1 MVGCIGW
8 LTLLSAVGRQN
19 TCLSNGAP
27 DVMPRPLL
35 AALALLALVVTFSPA
50 VAFAQDLPDAALP
63 DASVGQ
69 GGAEQGS
76 EENDMG
82 GPCMDTR
89 DCQGA
94 FVCQA
99 GRCVP
104 TGVKKAGCGGT
115 AALATM
121 LLATGVVLS
130 RRRRG

>member
-1 MVGCIGW
+1 
-8 LTLLSAVGRQN
+8 
-19 TCLSNGAP
+19 
-27 DVMPRPLL
+27 MPHRY
-35 AALALLALVVTFSPA
+35 LALLALIALFVTISPA
-50 VAFAQDLPDAALP
+50 VANAQDLPDAALP

-76 EENDMG
+76 EENDVG

-89 DCQGA
+89 DCEGR

-104 TGVKKAGCGGT
+104 TDIKTTGCGGT